1 MRLLRD
7 PLFLS
12 VSLNHL
18 LIDILNGQIAI
29 VLVFLSPLLRLSN
42 TDIGLMITIYI
53 TTSSLLQPVFGW
65 LSDRLSIHWFGGF
78 GLLWMAAWFAG
89 AILVAGRASL
99 VLLVIGG
106 FGSGM
111 FHPTGTERAATRG
124 RVLMA
129 GRAATAASIFFLFGQ
144 SGLAAG
150 PAIGGLLLEEFGLVG
165 LLLICGAA
173 VPIAV
178 NSLWR
183 VRGEKKNASLAA
195 ESATAESTE
204 TRPNRWLLLAF
215 VLLVI
220 TRSIPQQIGITFIPK
235 MLQDQGFSVAAYGA
249 IASLFMTGAALG
261 GVFGGV
267 AADRFGRRRTVF
279 WTLALSI
286 APFYFLP
293 VTSGL
298 LQYLFIF
305 LAGGLSGASHSIIV
319 VLAQSFMPRRMALA
333 SGLTLGFMFTSG
345 SIGAYFAG
353 VAADAMPLTIVLQF
367 NAILVVIGALL
378 SLSLGQKRPT
388 PISVSVRG

>member
-18 LIDILNGQIAI
+18 LIDILNGLLAI
-29 VLVFLSPLLRLSN
+29 VLVYLSPLLELSN
-42 TDIGLMITIYI
+42 ADIGLIVTIYI

-78 GLLWMAAWFAG
+78 GLLWMTVWFAS

-124 RVLMA
+124 RALMA

-144 SGLAAG
+144 GGLAAG
-150 PAIGGLLLEEFGLVG
+150 PAIGGFLLEGFGLVG

-173 VPIAV
+173 VPVAV
-178 NSLWR
+178 NSLWQAR
-183 VRGEKKNASLAA
+183 REKIKASL
-195 ESATAESTE
+195 EDETVTDEYTE

-220 TRSIPQQIGITFIPK
+220 TRSMPQQIAMTFIPK
-235 MLQDQGFSVAAYGA
+235 MLLDQGFSAAAYGA
-249 IASLFMTGAALG
+249 IASLLMSGAALG

-279 WTLALSI
+279 WTLTLSI

-293 VTSGL
+293 VTSGP
-298 LQYLFIF
+298 LQYLLIF

-353 VAADAMPLTIVLQF
+353 VAADAMSLTLVLQF
-367 NAILVVIGALL
+367 NAVLAVIGALF
-378 SLSLGQKRPT
+378 SLSLGQKPPT
-388 PISVSVRG
+388 PISVSVSG